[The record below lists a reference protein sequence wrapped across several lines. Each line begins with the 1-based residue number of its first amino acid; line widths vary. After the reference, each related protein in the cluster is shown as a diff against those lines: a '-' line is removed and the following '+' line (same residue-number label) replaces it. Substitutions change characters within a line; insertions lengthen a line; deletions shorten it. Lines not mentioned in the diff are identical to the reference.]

1 MKKQLGFLIVL
12 TSAFLSGV
20 PLPASAGN
28 IYDIATTCTWKFGR
42 TDGSVI
48 ANAIKLTP
56 TGRVTGYSNPN
67 EFSWAI
73 EDGNLIF
80 RAQDGQV
87 STRFT
92 SVSLDPTTGQI
103 ILRGAFLLN
112 PSSNITHT
120 LNCRN

>member
-1 MKKQLGFLIVL
+1 MKKQLSFLIVL
-12 TSAFLSGV
+12 MSAFLSGV
-20 PLPASAGN
+20 SFPASAGN
-28 IYDIATTCTWKFGR
+28 VYDIATTCTWKFGR

-56 TGRVTGYSNPN
+56 TGRVTGFSSSN

-80 RAQDGQV
+80 RAQDGSV

-92 SVSLDPTTGQI
+92 SVSLDSTTGQI
-103 ILRGAFLLN
+103 ILKGAFLLN
-112 PSSNITHT
+112 TSLNITHT
-120 LNCRN
+120 LNCHN